1 MIAEESANRISEK
14 NSDNSQK
21 ETKITCNRIIRYTG
35 RKYAQTELYQFFNAI
50 CQSNSFVII
59 ILLTIF
65 LNTISLSLDRYPI
78 DPDEIKM
85 LENINIMCTW
95 IFVGEMVI
103 KIIGLG
109 IVTYS

>member
-1 MIAEESANRISEK
+1 M
-14 NSDNSQK
+14 
-21 ETKITCNRIIRYTG
+21 
-35 RKYAQTELYQFFNAI
+35 I
-50 CQSNSFVII
+50 CQSNSFVIV

-85 LENINIMCTW
+85 LENINKLCTW

-103 KIIGLG
+103 KILGLG
-109 IVTYS
+109 IVTYSLDSMNQFDAIVVIISIVEMVLSSEEKQNVEDQDDK